1 MIQILVK
8 EMCNTFL
15 QVWKVWKRSAETYRD
30 QRPPLRFSLFR
41 TSFQSVFWSS
51 LYFLLSYFLLSLVA
65 LSLSFQPIFTQ
76 NPISTNLKYDNFLRL
91 KRLLLCQY
99 YYFTRNCKI
108 LKITVQLQPHHFDFQ
123 LKTRVANYLL
133 ALVQCLTVCPRYGHS
148 SMRTSLSSAGVSWR
162 TLMGYPSYVRHH
174 ACALS
179 SPSPF
184 QYVTAKIVPAMQ
196 MAVHAIVEPCTVRR
210 TVSSP
215 NLFGLMGN
223 YHFL

>member
-30 QRPPLRFSLFR
+30 QRPPLCFSLLR

-51 LYFLLSYFLLSLVA
+51 LYFLSYFLLSLVA

-148 SMRTSLSSAGVSWR
+148 SMRTSLSYAGVPGAHLWGIQV
-162 TLMGYPSYVRHH
+162 TYATTPAHYLLPCPSI
-174 ACALS
+174 
-179 SPSPF
+179 
-184 QYVTAKIVPAMQ
+184 K
-196 MAVHAIVEPCTVRR
+196 
-210 TVSSP
+210 
-215 NLFGLMGN
+215 
-223 YHFL
+223 